1 MTQSTTRHQ
10 TASPSAPAAAPASP
24 SVPSAPA
31 AGSASPSA
39 ADPLSAF
46 LGAVALAVA
55 TLDAVRPDQ
64 YDLPTPCEE
73 YDVRELARHIVAV
86 LRRFALVGRGGD
98 PMTLPHVADGS
109 WHEAADEAR
118 AAWTADPGLLDRPV
132 TLPFGTLPGAA
143 ALVVYA
149 GEFTVHTWD
158 LAVATGQSPAWD
170 PAVLAVSL
178 GAMERAL
185 PAERRGGGV
194 PFGPV
199 VETAPDAP
207 AVDRLVAWYG
217 RRP

>member
-10 TASPSAPAAAPASP
+10 TAFPSTPASP

-46 LGAVALAVA
+46 LGAVALAAA

-98 PMTLPHVADGS
+98 PMALPHVADGS

-118 AAWTADPGLLDRPV
+118 AVWTADPGLLDRPV

-143 ALVVYA
+143 ALVAYA

-158 LAVATGQSPAWD
+158 VAVATGQSPAWD
-170 PAVLAVSL
+170 PAVLAASL
-178 GAMERAL
+178 QAMERAL
-185 PAERRGGGV
+185 PAERRGEGV